1 MRKRDDIIIGA
12 VIFLLLA
19 VIFALI
25 YYSRPLQNR
34 SLPMN
39 KPDQQADEPKNNSG
53 KNTAPANQ
61 MSPKDKKE
69 YQENVS
75 RIFNSL
81 RNFFTQMTDVNA
93 DEKNMSRLTELKNE
107 LLAQR
112 VPANY
117 RNLHLELVITL
128 DKIISQNPKED
139 TAAFLT
145 QEKNVLDKLS
155 REYSWLDS

>member
-1 MRKRDDIIIGA
+1 
-12 VIFLLLA
+12 
-19 VIFALI
+19 
-25 YYSRPLQNR
+25 
-34 SLPMN
+34 MN